1 MATMSRATD
10 TGGRTPLTPAPQ
22 YSVHE
27 KQRQVLQ
34 SDARFRVCRWGRRAG
49 KNVTGAIDT
58 IEYARRPWGSE
69 WGPDDPWK
77 VLVWWVGPT
86 YDQANKH
93 GYDKVKNAIPDAWIA
108 DYGES
113 KPRFIELE
121 NGGTIEFRTFDRPK
135 SLQGEGVDR
144 IVLDEADQMRQ
155 GIWYGDLEPML
166 LDSKG
171 SALIISKPYRPR
183 SWFHRF
189 FDYGQSA
196 DYPEYESWHATS
208 ADNPFLAEN
217 PEDKRG
223 SVPPHLFER
232 EYLAKL
238 PDDGGQVFRDLDD
251 KLFTGDYDV
260 DVDQEHDPNG
270 EFVGEV
276 RRDPGAVS
284 RPVAIG
290 VDFARSQDYRVTL
303 ALDAAGEL
311 AYYYRSRNESWDG
324 IEDRIRAVY
333 DSYGGVVIP
342 DGSRDNKIVSDLAG
356 AGVRVEPTSFSP
368 KTKKQL
374 IETLATLVESGDLTV
389 PDIEAL
395 DQLHLE
401 LRQLQEDVS
410 DTGYTRYQA
419 PDDRYDDSVD
429 AYALAAS
436 MFDKLAAAASRRE
449 QRDADGD
456 SGGAVTHL

>member
-1 MATMSRATD
+1 MATTTD
-10 TGGRTPLTPAPQ
+10 DIPADPLQPAPE

-49 KNVTGAIDT
+49 KNITGAIDT
-58 IEYARRPWGSE
+58 IEYARRPWGSQ
-69 WGPDDPWK
+69 WGPDDPMG

-93 GYDKVKNAIPDAWIA
+93 GYDTVKSAIPNDWIA

-113 KPRFIELE
+113 KPRYIELE
-121 NGGTIEFRTFDRPK
+121 NGARIEFRTFDRPQ

-144 IVLDEADQMRQ
+144 IILDEADQMRE

-166 LDSKG
+166 LDTRG
-171 SALIISKPYRPR
+171 CALFISKPYRPR

-189 FDYGQSA
+189 YDYGQSA
-196 DYPEYESWHATS
+196 DHPEYASWHATS
-208 ADNPFLAEN
+208 SDNPFLAEN

-223 SVPPHLFER
+223 TVPPHLFER
-232 EYLAKL
+232 EYLAQL
-238 PDDGGQVFRDLDD
+238 PDDGGQVFRELDD

-260 DVDQEHDPNG
+260 TVDQEHDPSG

-276 RRDPGAVS
+276 RRSPDAVT

-290 VDFARSQDYRVTL
+290 VDFARSRDYRVTL
-303 ALDAAGEL
+303 AVDAAGEL
-311 AYYYRSRNESWDG
+311 AYYHRGQNESWDG
-324 IEDRIRAVY
+324 IEAHAKRVY
-333 DSYGGVVIP
+333 STYGGVVIP
-342 DGSRDNKIVSDLAG
+342 DASRDNKIVADLAG
-356 AGVRVEPTSFSP
+356 AGVNIEPVSFSP

-374 IETLATLVESGDLTV
+374 IETLATLVEAGDLTV
-389 PDIEAL
+389 PDIPAL

-410 DTGYTRYQA
+410 ETGYTKYHA
-419 PDDRYDDSVD
+419 PDNGYDDSVD
-429 AYALAAS
+429 GFALAVS
-436 MFDKLAAAASRRE
+436 KFDQLAAAASRAEKR
-449 QRDADGD
+449 DGD
-456 SGGAVTHL
+456 NSSGVSYL

>member
-1 MATMSRATD
+1 MMTTSNL
-10 TGGRTPLTPAPQ
+10 TGTPTVLTPAPQ
-22 YSVHE
+22 YTVHE
-27 KQRQVLQ
+27 KQRQVLE
-34 SDARFRVCRWGRRAG
+34 SDARYRVCRWGRRAG

-58 IEYARRPWGSE
+58 IEYARDPSTSQ
-69 WGPDDPWK
+69 WGPDDPRK
-77 VLVWWVGPT
+77 VLIWWVGPT

-93 GYDKVKNAIPDAWIA
+93 GYDEIKAAIPDAWIE

-113 KPRFIELE
+113 KPRFIELIH
-121 NGGTIEFRTFDRPK
+121 GVRIEFRTFDRPK

-144 IVLDEADQMRQ
+144 IVLDEADQMRE

-189 FDYGQSA
+189 FDYGQSS
-196 DYPEYESWHATS
+196 DYPEYASWHATS

-238 PDDGGQVFRDLDD
+238 PDDGGQVFRNLDD

-260 DVDQEHDPNG
+260 VVDREYDPSG

-276 RRDPGAVS
+276 RRDPEAVT

-290 VDFARSQDYRVTL
+290 ADFARSRDYRVTL
-303 ALDAAGEL
+303 AVDAAGEL
-311 AYYYRSRNESWDG
+311 AYYHRGQNESWDG
-324 IEDRIRAVY
+324 IEDHIRAVY
-333 DSYGGVVIP
+333 DTYGGVVVP
-342 DGSRDNKIVSDLAG
+342 DASRDNKIVSDLAG
-356 AGVRVEPTSFSP
+356 AGVPLEPVSFSP
-368 KTKKQL
+368 KTKKNL

-389 PDIEAL
+389 PDIDAL

-410 DTGYTRYQA
+410 DTGYTRYHA
-419 PDDRYDDSVD
+419 PDNGFDDSVD
-429 AYALAAS
+429 AFALATS
-436 MFDKLAAAASRRE
+436 KLDDLAALAQRRA
-449 QRDADGD
+449 QRGDD
-456 SGGAVTHL
+456 SGISYL

>member
-1 MATMSRATD
+1 MATSSTSRQTD
-10 TGGRTPLTPAPQ
+10 VLTPAPQ

-27 KQRQVLQ
+27 KQREVLE
-34 SDARFRVCRWGRRAG
+34 SDARYRICRWGRRAG
-49 KNVTGAIDT
+49 KNVTGSIDV
-58 IEYARRPWGSE
+58 IEYARQPSASQ
-69 WGPDDPWK
+69 WGPDDPRK
-77 VLVWWVGPT
+77 VLVWWIGPT

-93 GYDKVKNAIPDAWIA
+93 GYDKIKNAIPDAWIA
-108 DYGES
+108 NYGES
-113 KPRFIELE
+113 KPYYIELK
-121 NGGTIEFRTFDRPK
+121 NGARIEFRTFDRPK

-144 IVLDEADQMRQ
+144 IVLDEADQMRE

-166 LDSKG
+166 MDSKG

-189 FDYGQSA
+189 YDYGQSA
-196 DYPEYESWHATS
+196 DYPQYASWHATS

-223 SVPPHLFER
+223 SVPPHIFER
-232 EYLAKL
+232 EYLAQL
-238 PDDGGQVFRDLDD
+238 PDDGGQVFRDLDE
-251 KLFTGDYDV
+251 KLFTGSYDV
-260 DVDQEHDPNG
+260 VVNQEHDPSG

-276 RRDPGAVS
+276 RRDPAAVT

-290 VDFARSQDYRVTL
+290 VDFARSRDYRVTT

-311 AYYYRSRNESWDG
+311 AYYHRDQNESWDG
-324 IEDRIRAVY
+324 IEDHIRSVY
-333 DSYGGVVIP
+333 GTYGGIVVP
-342 DGSRDNKIVSDLAG
+342 DASRDNKIVSDLAG
-356 AGVRVEPTSFSP
+356 AGVALEPTSFSP

-374 IETLATLVESGDLTV
+374 IETLATLVEAADLTV

-410 DTGYTRYQA
+410 DTGYTRYHA
-419 PDDRYDDSVD
+419 PDNGFDDSVD
-429 AYALAAS
+429 SYALAAS
-436 MFDKLAAAASRRE
+436 QLDRISAASRRRE
-449 QRDADGD
+449 QRDEDNSNGV
-456 SGGAVTHL
+456 SYL

>member
-1 MATMSRATD
+1 MATSNAD
-10 TGGRTPLTPAPQ
+10 TGNRGPPLLPRPQ
-22 YSVHE
+22 YTVHD
-27 KQRQVLQ
+27 KQREVLT
-34 SDARFRVCRWGRRAG
+34 SDARYRVCRWGRRAG
-49 KNVTGAIDT
+49 KNVTGSIDVV
-58 IEYARRPWGSE
+58 EYARQPWASQ
-69 WGPDDPWK
+69 WGPDDPRD
-77 VLVWWVGPT
+77 VLIWWVGPT

-93 GYDKVKNAIPDAWIA
+93 GYDKVKSAIPDAWIA

-113 KPRFIELE
+113 KPRFIEFN
-121 NGGTIEFRTFDRPK
+121 NGVRVEFRTFDRPK

-144 IVLDEADQMRQ
+144 IVLDEADQMRE

-166 LDSKG
+166 LDSQG
-171 SALIISKPYRPR
+171 CALFISKPYRPR

-189 FDYGQSA
+189 YDYGQSA

-223 SVPPHLFER
+223 TVPPHLFER
-232 EYLAKL
+232 EYLAEL

-251 KLFTGDYDV
+251 KLFTGAYDV
-260 DVDQEHDPNG
+260 TVEQEHDPSG

-276 RRDPGAVS
+276 RRHPDAVT

-290 VDFARSQDYRVTL
+290 ADFARSRDFRVTT
-303 ALDAAGEL
+303 AVDAAGDL
-311 AYYYRSRNESWDG
+311 AYYHRARNESWDG
-324 IEDRIRAVY
+324 IEDHLRGVY
-333 DSYGGVVIP
+333 ETYGGILVP
-342 DGSRDNKIVSDLAG
+342 DASRDNKIVSDLAG
-356 AGVRVEPTSFSP
+356 AGVTMEPVSFSP

-374 IETLATLVESGDLTV
+374 IETLATLVETEALTV

-410 DTGYTRYQA
+410 DSGYTRYHA
-419 PDDRYDDSVD
+419 PDNGFDDSVD
-429 AYALAAS
+429 SLALSVSELDRLAAV
-436 MFDKLAAAASRRE
+436 ARQHE
-449 QRDADGD
+449 QRGEDDNGI
-456 SGGAVTHL
+456 SYL

>member
-1 MATMSRATD
+1 MTTSSQSPQATV
-10 TGGRTPLTPAPQ
+10 LTPAPQ
-22 YSVHE
+22 YQVHD
-27 KQRQVLQ
+27 KQTAVLE
-34 SDARFRVCRWGRRAG
+34 SDARFRICRWGRRAG
-49 KNVTGAIDT
+49 KNVTGSIDV
-58 IEYARRPWGSE
+58 IEYARRPWGSQ
-69 WGPDDPWK
+69 WGPDDPRK

-93 GYDKVKNAIPDAWIA
+93 GYDKIKSAIPDAWIE

-113 KPRFIELE
+113 KPRFIELI
-121 NGGTIEFRTFDRPK
+121 NGARIEFRTFDRPK

-144 IVLDEADQMRQ
+144 IVLDEADQMRE

-189 FDYGQSA
+189 YDYGQSA
-196 DYPEYESWHATS
+196 DYPEYASWHATS

-223 SVPPHLFER
+223 TVPPHLFER

-251 KLFTGDYDV
+251 KLYTGDYDV
-260 DVDQEHDPNG
+260 DVNQEYDPSG

-276 RRDPGAVS
+276 RRPVDAVT

-290 VDFARSQDYRVTL
+290 ADFARSRDYRVTL
-303 ALDAAGEL
+303 AVDAVGDL
-311 AYYYRSRNESWDG
+311 AYYHRAQNESWDG
-324 IEDRIRAVY
+324 IEDHIRGVY
-333 DSYGGVVIP
+333 KTYGGVVVP
-342 DGSRDNKIVSDLAG
+342 DASRDNKIVADLAG
-356 AGVRVEPTSFSP
+356 AGVNLEPVSFSP

-374 IETLATLVESGDLTV
+374 IETLATFVESGDLTV

-410 DTGYTRYQA
+410 DTGYTRYHA
-419 PDDRYDDSVD
+419 PDNGYDDSVD

-436 MFDKLAAAASRRE
+436 VLDRIAAAARRRE
-449 QRDADGD
+449 ARDD
-456 SGGAVTHL
+456 SEDNGGLSYI

>member
-1 MATMSRATD
+1 MSSSVDHGAKQ
-10 TGGRTPLTPAPQ
+10 PLTPGPR

-27 KQRQVLQ
+27 NQRQVLQ
-34 SDARFRVCRWGRRAG
+34 SDARYRICRWGRRAG
-49 KNVTGAIDT
+49 KNVTGTID
-58 IEYARRPWGSE
+58 IVEYARHPWTSP
-69 WGPDDPWK
+69 WGPDDPRK

-93 GYDKVKNAIPDAWIA
+93 GYDKVKSAVPDVWIE

-113 KPRFIELE
+113 KPRFIEFI
-121 NGGTIEFRTFDRPK
+121 NGVRVEFRTFDRPK

-144 IVLDEADQMRQ
+144 IVLDEADQMRE

-166 LDSKG
+166 LDTRG
-171 SALIISKPYRPR
+171 CALFISKPYRPR

-189 FDYGQSA
+189 YDYGQSA
-196 DYPEYESWHATS
+196 DYPDYASWHATS

-223 SVPPHLFER
+223 SVPPHIFER
-232 EYLAKL
+232 EYLAEL

-251 KLFTGDYDV
+251 QLFTGAYGVAVERD
-260 DVDQEHDPNG
+260 HDPGG
-270 EFVGEV
+270 EFVGAV
-276 RRDPGAVS
+276 RRDPAVVTK
-284 RPVAIG
+284 PVAIG
-290 VDFARSQDYRVTL
+290 VDFARSRDYRVTL

-311 AYYYRSRNESWDG
+311 AYYHRAHNESWDG
-324 IEDRIRAVY
+324 IEDHVRSVY
-333 DSYGGVVIP
+333 DDYGGIVIP
-342 DGSRDNKIVSDLAG
+342 DSSRDNKIVADLAG
-356 AGVRVEPTSFSP
+356 AGVRIDPVTFSP

-374 IETLATLVESGDLTV
+374 IETLATLVETGDLTV

-410 DTGYTRYQA
+410 DTGYTRYHA
-419 PDDRYDDSVD
+419 PDDGYDDSVD
-429 AYALAAS
+429 AFALAGS
-436 MFDKLAAAASRRE
+436 KLDRIAAAAKRNETVDDES
-449 QRDADGD
+449 D
-456 SGGAVTHL
+456 STGVSYL